1 MKAKDYLSANYKE
14 KTAQTYYVEWLDFI
28 AYLETLGR
36 SPENTDYDLVLDYIG
51 SLQKRNLN
59 PRSINRKLMI
69 IEKVFM
75 GIKVVEPNPVQGLRL
90 KNAQDKPLPEPLN
103 YERLSQYLSAF
114 PTETAIQY
122 RNKII
127 LSLIHH
133 QALRASEIIKLTIS
147 DLQLKRAQIEIP
159 SVTRSNYRILDL
171 TALQLIDLQHYLL
184 EIRPQFTTEN
194 DLLFPAQG
202 AKSLQNSLM
211 CLKKR
216 LQRALPTL
224 QNLEH
229 WRSSV
234 IVHWLENQSVLEV
247 QKKLGHRYPS
257 STEKYKIHRIKS
269 LQEEL
274 SVHHPLR

>member
-133 QALRASEIIKLTIS
+133 QALRASEIIKLKINDRNTNHNIK
-147 DLQLKRAQIEIP
+147 LFGLFLKI
-159 SVTRSNYRILDL
+159 
-171 TALQLIDLQHYLL
+171 
-184 EIRPQFTTEN
+184 
-194 DLLFPAQG
+194 
-202 AKSLQNSLM
+202 
-211 CLKKR
+211 
-216 LQRALPTL
+216 
-224 QNLEH
+224 
-229 WRSSV
+229 
-234 IVHWLENQSVLEV
+234 
-247 QKKLGHRYPS
+247 
-257 STEKYKIHRIKS
+257 
-269 LQEEL
+269 
-274 SVHHPLR
+274 